1 MKPMLAATV
10 DDLADVKYP
19 VYASPKLD
27 GVRALVKGGRLYSR
41 TLKPVPNKY
50 VNELFARS
58 SFSGFDGE
66 LIYGSPTAKD
76 VYRQTVSVTGSDDKA
91 EGRDV
96 KFHVFDR
103 WDVKGPLTAR
113 LKNDLDRVDWGQLD
127 GLVRVEQRLVKS
139 AEELLQFE
147 TECLDAGYEGLI
159 LRSPDGLYKFGRSTV
174 KQQGMMKLKRFVDSE
189 FLLLRVVEEMHNANA
204 AKKNALGRTERSSHQ
219 AGLVPTG
226 RAGALEVRDLKS
238 GVEFSIGTGLNDE
251 DRAWFWKHRAALEG
265 KFVGKYKSFLIGVK
279 DKPRFPVYLGP
290 REKWDL

>member
-10 DDLADVKYP
+10 DDVADVKYP

-50 VNELFARS
+50 VNELFARGA
-58 SFSGFDGE
+58 FNGFDGE
-66 LIYGSPTAKD
+66 LIYGQPTAKD
-76 VYRQTVSVTGSDDKA
+76 VYRQTVSVTGSDDKR
-91 EGRDV
+91 EGKDAA
-96 KFHVFDR
+96 FYVFDR
-103 WDVKGPLTAR
+103 WDVSGGFEKR
-113 LKNDLDRVDWGQLD
+113 QDDLAKVDWATP

-139 AEELLQFE
+139 GEELLQFE

-251 DRAWFWKHRAALEG
+251 DRTWFWKHRAALEG